1 MLGVTN
7 KRPNSF
13 IEPHKSASC
22 QLSNFPHFSLNCLY
36 LWGKLRDF
44 SKNAFLIQH
53 YFVFLHQIYIINM
66 EKKRLALRK
75 LLEAV
80 EKEILRKPDKKT
92 LDRLSLLAGFQSWE
106 EFQNALHG
114 E

>member
-1 MLGVTN
+1 M
-7 KRPNSF
+7 
-13 IEPHKSASC
+13 
-22 QLSNFPHFSLNCLY
+22 Q
-36 LWGKLRDF
+36 
-44 SKNAFLIQH
+44 
-53 YFVFLHQIYIINM
+53 QIYIINM

-92 LDRLSLLAGFQSWE
+92 LDRLSLLAGFQSWDD
-106 EFQNALHG
+106 FQKALHG